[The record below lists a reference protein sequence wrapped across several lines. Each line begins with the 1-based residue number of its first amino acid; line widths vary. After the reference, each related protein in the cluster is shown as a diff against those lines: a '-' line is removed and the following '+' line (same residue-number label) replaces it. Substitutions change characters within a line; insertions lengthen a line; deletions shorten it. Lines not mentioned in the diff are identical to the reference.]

1 MQEPTASQFESIEG
15 AREYVRDLLTVVEET
30 RGIIQEELSENG
42 AAERSRHCDAL
53 RLVDYKLVLLDKHL
67 RDSSRLL
74 NDLRTLRRALYGE
87 REPAASF
94 SPALASE

>member
-15 AREYVRDLLTVVEET
+15 ARNYVRALLDVVEET
-30 RGIIQEELSENG
+30 RGIIQEELSESG
-42 AAERSRHCDAL
+42 AAERSRQGDAL

-87 REPAASF
+87 RKQPAST
-94 SPALASE
+94 SPALTSE